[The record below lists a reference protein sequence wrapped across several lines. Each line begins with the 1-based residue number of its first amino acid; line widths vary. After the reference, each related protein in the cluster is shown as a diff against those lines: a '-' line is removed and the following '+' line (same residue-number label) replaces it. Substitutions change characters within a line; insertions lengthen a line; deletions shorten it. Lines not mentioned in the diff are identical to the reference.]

1 MEKETSTLSTTRAET
16 IITMETMKA
25 QVNLSEYAFV
35 ACSLNLMDASSSVV
49 INKKPFGKDVY
60 SECRLTAD
68 EWRELAKAMSE
79 IRHSALQMNE
89 RANNEGFGGDAT
101 VLPQN
106 LTKILSQRMMAL
118 LNLFQAPTKTSYVTL
133 AVRPYVIDK
142 EQSYKMTKEG
152 GVTLNFK
159 ELCTLADS
167 TFQIQG
173 TCVINN
179 FFTRVKN
186 KL

>member
-1 MEKETSTLSTTRAET
+1 
-16 IITMETMKA
+16 MKA

-35 ACSLNLMDASSSVV
+35 ACSLNLMDATSTVV

-60 SECRLTAD
+60 SECRLSAD
-68 EWRELAKAMSE
+68 EWRELAKNMSE
-79 IRHSALQMNE
+79 IRHSAMQMNE
-89 RANNEGFGGDAT
+89 RAQQNDGFGDST

-106 LTKILSQRMMAL
+106 LTKILSQRMMAV

-142 EQSYKMTKEG
+142 EQAYKMTKEG

-159 ELCTLADS
+159 ELSTLADS

-173 TCVINN
+173 KSVLNYFID
-179 FFTRVKN
+179 
-186 KL
+186 

>member
-1 MEKETSTLSTTRAET
+1 
-16 IITMETMKA
+16 
-25 QVNLSEYAFV
+25 
-35 ACSLNLMDASSSVV
+35 
-49 INKKPFGKDVY
+49 
-60 SECRLTAD
+60 
-68 EWRELAKAMSE
+68 MSE

-173 TCVINN
+173 TCVISN
-179 FFTRVKN
+179 FLRK
-186 KL
+186 